1 MRENEIQELPCQ
13 WSNISRELCL
23 IGIGTLADVRVNAFY
38 DAPCHSSVVV
48 KIANTIETR
57 LWATYFLPVM
67 MRWLDHTPES
77 PTSSENR
84 CMRSTRG
91 RKL

>member
-38 DAPCHSSVVV
+38 DALCHSSVVV

-57 LWATYFLPVM
+57 LWATYFL
-67 MRWLDHTPES
+67 S
-77 PTSSENR
+77 Q
-84 CMRSTRG
+84 
-91 RKL
+91 